1 LPGIYGVLEGLCTM
15 RDRECGYPGIIDWVK
30 LYPVWMTLVTLGDRL
45 ALARA
50 RGFGG
55 PGGLAAC
62 QESRALVE
70 LPRAKMSQGQNSLPY
85 ATVGFSRVVSGE
97 EAVVAGE
104 HFRHPLTETLPGARQ
119 TTTQCEPQ
127 ALPGLGVSDG

>member
-1 LPGIYGVLEGLCTM
+1 M
-15 RDRECGYPGIIDWVK
+15 
-30 LYPVWMTLVTLGDRL
+30 TLGDRL

-62 QESRALVE
+62 QGSRALVE
-70 LPRAKMSQGQNSLPY
+70 LPRAKGPGGKTPSPILQ
-85 ATVGFSRVVSGE
+85 TGFSRVFSGE
-97 EAVVAGE
+97 EAVFAGE

-127 ALPGLGVSDG
+127 TLPGLGVNDG